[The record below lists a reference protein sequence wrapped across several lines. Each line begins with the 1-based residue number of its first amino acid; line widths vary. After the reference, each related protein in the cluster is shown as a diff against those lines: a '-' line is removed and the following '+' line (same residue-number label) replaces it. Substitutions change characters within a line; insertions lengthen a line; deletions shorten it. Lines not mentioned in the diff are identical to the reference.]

1 MVVCFL
7 DKEGS
12 LMHKSSLDKM
22 SWFVGTYLADFRGLN
37 KSILDLGSYDVNGSY
52 RNFFNDPAW
61 EYQGIDME
69 AGKNVDIVLQNPYVW
84 KEIKSQSKDVLI
96 SGQAFEHVEFFWV
109 LMDEMARVVK
119 PGGLI
124 CIIAPSRGYEH
135 RYPVDCWRFYPDAF
149 RALARYAGLELLYVE
164 TQWDDKGYTV
174 DDSDA
179 WGDTIAVMQRPETWS
194 LKFKVILMLRKLINF
209 VSV

>member
-1 MVVCFL
+1 
-7 DKEGS
+7 
-12 LMHKSSLDKM
+12 MHKSSLDKM
-22 SWFVGTYLADFRGLN
+22 AWFVNEYLTDFRGLN

-52 RNFFNDPAW
+52 RDFFDDSAW
-61 EYQGIDME
+61 KYQGVDME
-69 AGKNVDIVLQNPYVW
+69 AGKNVDIVLQNPYAW
-84 KEIKSQSKDVLI
+84 KEIKSQSQDVVV

-109 LMDEMARVVK
+109 LIDEIARVLK

-149 RALARYAGLELLYVE
+149 RALAKYAGLELLHVE
-164 TQWDDKGYTV
+164 TQWDNKGYTV

-179 WGDTIAVMQRPETWS
+179 WGDTIAVLRRPKKWS
-194 LKFKVILMLRKLINF
+194 LQFRVILLLRKLINF
-209 VSV
+209 LSV